1 MSNVLNF
8 NKWRKLYESEM
19 AVEVGGSN
27 NYSKYKGNAQATLS
41 ALKAILAK
49 RDAAG
54 FWNLS
59 NAVGGILKTIGGL
72 DLSSTERAVIASD
85 VRMVLDKS
93 KYGATIEMFAKWAD
107 STTWESFTS
116 LFKDDSGRGEGL
128 TDDFKNKF

>member
-8 NKWRKLYESEM
+8 SKWRKLYESEM
-19 AVEVGGSN
+19 AGGSN
-27 NYSKYKGNAQATLS
+27 NYSNYKGNAQGTLS

-49 RDAAG
+49 RDAAA

-59 NAVGGILKTIGGL
+59 NAVGGILKTIGEL
-72 DLSSTERAVIASD
+72 NLSSTDRAVIASD
-85 VRMVLDKS
+85 VRMVLDKA
-93 KYGATIEMFAKWAD
+93 KYKATIKMFQDWAD

-116 LFKDDSGRGEGL
+116 LFKDDSGRSEGL